1 MKDMRGVLHGEGC
14 MVGEAGSG
22 GKLADEEDEAAA
34 SADSVRPC
42 HVTLIRTRSLAILRT
57 DNTEGEEGR
66 EGRRL
71 RS

>member
-1 MKDMRGVLHGEGC
+1 MKDMCGVLGKAAWLGRR
-14 MVGEAGSG
+14 GAG
-22 GKLADEEDEAAA
+22 GKLADEEDEAVA